1 MGFFSGK
8 KLLLLGSIVVLLVAI
23 PLTVYFIT
31 QQQEIRSRATPA
43 TELSLC
49 DSAKTASCDANVSV
63 ASGQTV
69 SLDVIMNPG
78 TNQVT
83 FVKLHL
89 TYDPTKLELSPSGGF
104 EPNATS
110 VSVLRDPIY
119 SSGSVV
125 VSLGIVVNPTIGVDV
140 TKTLSA
146 PTKIGKVT
154 FKALAQASGTS
165 NQIVF
170 GNQVVV
176 YANNETGDPNAA
188 YPANLNVLSTTK
200 PASITITGAA
210 APTPTPT
217 GSLTPTP
224 TPTSGP
230 TATPVANQA
239 PVCTAL
245 NVDRATS
252 GTAPYSITFTVN
264 GNDPNG
270 TISKVT
276 FDFGDG
282 PVQNVTQNGGIG
294 TNSVST
300 QMAHTYNNAGTYTA
314 TASLTDNANAVSAQS
329 VACTKTITVT
339 AASTGGAGT
348 GSSVIVVAPTAT
360 PTPTPTP
367 LPVKKFIEEPGPN
380 NTILGIGALA
390 TILTIIGGLLFLSL

>member
-8 KLLLLGSIVVLLVAI
+8 KLLLLGSIVVLLAAI

-43 TELSLC
+43 TVLSLC
-49 DSAKTASCDANVSV
+49 DPTKTTSCESSVSAETGK
-63 ASGQTV
+63 TV
-69 SLDVIMNPG
+69 SLDVIMDPG
-78 TNQVT
+78 SNQVS
-83 FVKLHL
+83 FIKLHI
-89 TYDPTKLELSPSGGF
+89 TYDPTKLELSSGGLV
-104 EPNATS
+104 PNTT
-110 VSVLRDPIY
+110 VVTTLKDPVY

-125 VSLGIVVNPTIGVDV
+125 VSLGIVVNPTVGVDV
-140 TKTLSA
+140 TKSIA
-146 PTKIGKVT
+146 SPTKIATIT
-154 FKALAQASGTS
+154 FKALAPTTTA
-165 NQIVF
+165 NQVVF

-176 YANNETGDPNAA
+176 YANNETGDPNAP

-200 PASITITGAA
+200 PALVTITGAA
-210 APTPTPT
+210 TA
-217 GSLTPTP
+217 TPTP
-224 TPTSGP
+224 TPAGS
-230 TATPVANQA
+230 APVANQP

-282 PVQNVTQNGGIG
+282 QVQNVTQNGGVG

-300 QMAHTYNNAGTYTA
+300 QMAHTYNNPATYTA
-314 TASLTDNANAVSAQS
+314 TASLTDNANAVSVQS

-339 AASTGGAGT
+339 AANIGIGT
-348 GSSVIVVAPTAT
+348 SNPIVVIAAVPTST
-360 PTPTPTP
+360 PTPTA
-367 LPVKKFIEEPGPN
+367 LPAKKFTEAPGPSN
-380 NTILGIGALA
+380 AILGIGALG
-390 TILTIIGGLLFLSL
+390 TILTIIGGILFLSL